1 MSSDS
6 NPLAYLIA
14 YKNNV
19 VHLNKACL
27 QLFGYDKLEQ
37 INDTSIF
44 DNILH
49 QICQKNTSIP
59 GTPYSENIHKENTLS
74 TIIFKSDESNLVVD
88 VTIFDIPNSL
98 YTALLITENNTLK
111 SIDGYKQ
118 LAESLPKNED
128 HFRVIFERSASGI
141 ALVNLEGYLKITNSA
156 VQKMLGYTS
165 DELSNMIFTDFTH
178 PDDANKN
185 WELQQELVTGARD
198 HYKMEKRCFRKN
210 GEMFWGSVN
219 VSAIRNDDGKVHSI
233 IGVLEDITE
242 RKNIEDELEKST
254 AQFKA
259 IFNSI
264 SDAAVFVGTNRHI
277 IMINP
282 AVNKQF
288 GYNIDDLRG
297 MSAEVLYAN
306 AEDYQ
311 FLGHSR
317 FNVEANVNSQLYEM
331 TYRRK
336 DGSLFIGETQGT
348 KVEDEHGNF
357 IGFIGIIR
365 DISERKK
372 TEERLRLSQKIFED
386 TAKAILVTDTDN
398 NIIDA
403 NDAFCETTGY
413 QRKELIGQSPR
424 ILKSGVH
431 NIEFYKKLW
440 GSLIESGYWKGE
452 IWDKKKN
459 GEIFPTWS
467 TISVVKDHLGNAV
480 NYVAILSDITEI
492 KQSEKR
498 LEYLAHY
505 DQLTKLPNRMLFNDR
520 LSQAITRAERH
531 KDSLAIMY
539 IDLDGF
545 KQVNDILGHTAG
557 DELLKTVA
565 DRLKICVREEDT
577 IARLGGDEFSI
588 IINELHSIDF
598 LHVLAKRITEE
609 LSISLN
615 YEGRE
620 INVTG
625 SIGVATFPSNG
636 NDEETLLR
644 HADQAMYYAKQL
656 GRNTYQF
663 FDPAIKADIIHRI
676 HLGSDLRS
684 AIKNDE
690 FFMQFQPKY
699 DLIKGK
705 VVGVEAL
712 VRWQHPEHGII
723 QPIDFI
729 PFSEDSD
736 LIIPIGRKIIDLV
749 CQHAQIWR
757 TNGHEV
763 LPIAINISARQFR
776 YDSFV
781 EYFQNILKETNV
793 PASMLELEVTESL
806 LMTDIENTISML
818 NELKSM
824 GFKISIDDFGTGYS
838 SLSYLKKL
846 PVDTLKIDR
855 SFVLDVS
862 DNKDDKEIISTILSM
877 AENLNLHVIA
887 EGVENIEQLNFL
899 SKNFCHEIQG
909 NLIAEPVSFDELLPT
924 IQSIEKQTL
933 GFH

>member
-1 MSSDS
+1 MASDKS
-6 NPLAYLIA
+6 PLAYLITFR
-14 YKNNV
+14 
-19 VHLNKACL
+19 NKVLHVNQACL
-27 QLFGYDKLEQ
+27 QLFGYDNLEQ
-37 INDTSIF
+37 IDNSSIF
-44 DNILH
+44 NNILDNTRQNTPISGILYSEAIH
-49 QICQKNTSIP
+49 EKNTQ
-59 GTPYSENIHKENTLS
+59 S
-74 TIIFKSDESNLVVD
+74 TVIFSSDNKNLIVN
-88 VTIFDIPNSL
+88 VTTFDIPGSS
-98 YTALLITENNTLK
+98 YTALLITENNPLHH
-111 SIDGYKQ
+111 IDNTTQ
-118 LAESLPKNED
+118 LAESLPKNEE

-156 VQKMLGYTS
+156 VQKMLGYNAN
-165 DELSNMIFTDFTH
+165 ELSSMVFTDFTH
-178 PDDANKN
+178 PDDVNKN
-185 WELQQELVTGARD
+185 WELQQELVTGVRD

-233 IGVLEDITE
+233 IGVLEDVTE
-242 RKNIEDELEKST
+242 RKNIENELEKST

-282 AVNKQF
+282 AVSKHF
-288 GYNIDDLRG
+288 GYSFDDLRG
-297 MSAEVLYAN
+297 KSAEVLYAN
-306 AEDYQ
+306 TEDYQ

-317 FNVEANVNSQLYEM
+317 FNIDANINSQLYEM
-331 TYRRK
+331 TYQRK
-336 DGSLFIGETQGT
+336 DGSHFIGETQGT

-386 TAKAILVTDTDN
+386 TAKAILVTDADN
-398 NIIDA
+398 MIIDA

-413 QRKELIGQSPR
+413 QRQELIGQSPR
-424 ILKSGVH
+424 ILKSGMH
-431 NIEFYKKLW
+431 NNKFYKKLW
-440 GSLIESGYWKGE
+440 DSLNRSGYWKGE

-459 GEIFPTWS
+459 GDLFPTWS
-467 TISVVKDHLGNAV
+467 TISVVKDHLGHAV
-480 NYVAILSDITEI
+480 NYVAIFSDITEI

-520 LSQAITRAERH
+520 LSQAIARAERH
-531 KDSLAIMY
+531 KDSMAIMY

-545 KQVNDILGHTAG
+545 KQVNDTLGHTAG
-557 DELLKTVA
+557 DELLKNVA
-565 DRLKICVREEDT
+565 ERLKICVREEDT
-577 IARLGGDEFSI
+577 IARLGGDEFAI
-588 IINELHSIDF
+588 IINELQSIDF
-598 LHVLAKRITEE
+598 LHILAKRITEE

-615 YEGRE
+615 YGGRE
-620 INVTG
+620 ISVTG
-625 SIGVATFPSNG
+625 SIGVATYPSNG

-690 FFMQFQPKY
+690 FFIVFQPKY
-699 DLIKGK
+699 DLLMSK

-712 VRWQHPEHGII
+712 VRWQHPERGLIL
-723 QPIDFI
+723 PIDFI
-729 PFSEDSD
+729 PFAEDSD

-749 CQHAQIWR
+749 CQHAQTWHAK
-757 TNGHEV
+757 GHQS
-763 LPIAINISARQFR
+763 LPFAINISARQFR

-781 EYFQNILKETNV
+781 EYFRDILKKANI

-806 LMTDIENTISML
+806 LMIDIENTINML
-818 NELKSM
+818 NELKGM

-855 SFVLDVS
+855 SFVMDVS
-862 DNKDDKEIISTILSM
+862 DNNDDREIISTILSM

-909 NLIAEPVSFDELLPT
+909 NLIATPVSFEELLPT
-924 IQSIEKQTL
+924 IHSIEQKPL

>member
-1 MSSDS
+1 MQTDS
-6 NPLAYLIA
+6 KLCNA
-14 YKNNV
+14 KNHSNV
-19 VHLNKACL
+19 V
-27 QLFGYDKLEQ
+27 D
-37 INDTSIF
+37 
-44 DNILH
+44 
-49 QICQKNTSIP
+49 
-59 GTPYSENIHKENTLS
+59 
-74 TIIFKSDESNLVVD
+74 TIIDVDDYKKLVEPTPEDEN
-88 VTIFDIPNSL
+88 
-98 YTALLITENNTLK
+98 
-111 SIDGYKQ
+111 
-118 LAESLPKNED
+118 

-156 VQKMLGYTS
+156 VQKTLGYS
-165 DELSNMIFTDFTH
+165 GYELSNMVFTDFTH
-178 PDDANKN
+178 PDDVNKN
-185 WELQQELVTGARD
+185 WQLQQELIMGTRD
-198 HYKMEKRCFRKN
+198 HYRMEKRCFRKN

-219 VSAIRNDDGKVHSI
+219 VSAIRGDDGKVHSI

-242 RKNIEDELEKST
+242 RKNIENELEKST

-282 AVNKQF
+282 AVSKQF
-288 GYNIDDLRG
+288 GYSSEDLQG
-297 MSAEVLYAN
+297 KSAEVLYAN
-306 AEDYQ
+306 VEDYQ

-317 FNVEANVNSQLYEM
+317 FNIEANINSQLYEM

-336 DGSLFIGETQGT
+336 DNSLFVGETQGT
-348 KVEDEHGNF
+348 KVEDENGNF

-386 TAKAILVTDTDN
+386 TAKAILITDTN
-398 NIIDA
+398 NIIIDA
-403 NDAFCETTGY
+403 NNAFCTTTGY
-413 QRKELIGQSPR
+413 QHDELIGKTPR
-424 ILKSGVH
+424 ILKSGWH
-431 NIEFYKKLW
+431 DEQFYKNLW
-440 GSLIESGYWKGE
+440 KSLIEFGYWKGE

-459 GEIFPTWS
+459 GDIFPTWS
-467 TISVVKDHLGNAV
+467 TISVVKDHLGQAV

-520 LSQAITRAERH
+520 LNVAIARAERH
-531 KDSLAIMY
+531 KDRLAIMY

-545 KQVNDILGHTAG
+545 KQVNDTLGHTAG
-557 DELLKTVA
+557 DELLKNVA

-577 IARLGGDEFSI
+577 IARLGGDEFAI
-588 IINELHSIDF
+588 IINELHNIDF
-598 LHVLAKRITEE
+598 LHILAKRITKE

-620 INVTG
+620 IRVTG
-625 SIGVATFPSNG
+625 SIGVATYPSNG
-636 NDEETLLR
+636 TDEETLLR

-684 AIKNDE
+684 AIKNNE

-699 DLIKGK
+699 DLIKNK

-712 VRWQHPEHGII
+712 VRWQHPERGLIL
-723 QPIDFI
+723 PLDFI
-729 PFSEDSD
+729 PFAEDSD
-736 LIIPIGRKIIDLV
+736 LIIPIGRKIIDIV
-749 CQHAQIWR
+749 CRHAQVWR
-757 TNGHEV
+757 AKGYKK

-781 EYFQNILKETNV
+781 DYIRNVLRETNI
-793 PASMLELEVTESL
+793 PAEMLELEVTESL
-806 LMTDIENTISML
+806 LMNDIENTISML
-818 NELKSM
+818 HELKTM

-838 SLSYLKKL
+838 SLSYLKRL

-855 SFVLDVS
+855 SFVMDVS
-862 DNKDDKEIISTILSM
+862 ANKDDKEIISTILSM

-887 EGVENIEQLNFL
+887 EGVENIDQLNFL
-899 SKNFCHEIQG
+899 SKNYCREIQG
-909 NLIAEPVSFDELLPT
+909 NLISKPVSFKELLAT
-924 IQSIEKQTL
+924 IQSIEKKSL